1 MLFLFFTY
9 LFKDSCML
17 FCFRIIAF
25 LLCGICANSY
35 YGIFVL
41 TETMVL
47 LCQQLLWYFCA
58 NSYNGSFVLTV
69 TMVFLC

>member
-41 TETMVL
+41 TVTMV
-47 LCQQLLWYFCA
+47 FCA
-58 NSYNGSFVLTV
+58 NSYYGMFVLTV